1 MKKHIPLLLLLLCLF
16 SCTETSTKTLVTI
29 SPVNKGKALQIT
41 GFDPAII
48 SEISRDSSAR
58 AWETLMAVYRMPA
71 DTSMRNLQPAQPGRY
86 TVKDNVVIFT
96 PDTAFSTQQTYFFRY
111 YDFGA
116 GGTLTDL
123 IKSRS
128 KPGTLHYTDLI
139 FKQ

>member
-1 MKKHIPLLLLLLCLF
+1 MKKLFPLLLPLMFLF

-29 SPVNKGKALQIT
+29 KTVNNGKALQIT

-48 SEISRDSSAR
+48 NEISRDSSGK

-71 DTSMRNLQPAQPGRY
+71 DTSMRNLQPAQPGSY

-111 YDFGA
+111 YDFSA

>member
-1 MKKHIPLLLLLLCLF
+1 MKKYFPFLLLLLLLS
-16 SCTETSTKTLVTI
+16 SCAETSTKTLVTVSTI
-29 SPVNKGKALQIT
+29 NNGKALQIT

-48 SEISRDSSAR
+48 NEISRDSSAK

-71 DTSMRNLQPAQPGRY
+71 DTSMRNLQPAQPGSY
-86 TVKDNVVIFT
+86 TIHNNVVVFT

-111 YDFGA
+111 YDFSA
-116 GGTLTDL
+116 GSTLTDL

-128 KPGTLHYTDLI
+128 KPGALHYTDLI

>member
-1 MKKHIPLLLLLLCLF
+1 MKKLFPLLLPLMFLI

-29 SPVNKGKALQIT
+29 KTVNNGKALQIT

-48 SEISRDSSAR
+48 NEISRDSSAK

-71 DTSMRNLQPAQPGRY
+71 DTNMRNLQPAQPGRY

-111 YDFGA
+111 YDFSA

-128 KPGTLHYTDLI
+128 KPGALHYTDLI

>member
-1 MKKHIPLLLLLLCLF
+1 MMI
-16 SCTETSTKTLVTI
+16 TI
-29 SPVNKGKALQIT
+29 SPVNNGKALQIT

-48 SEISRDSSAR
+48 NDISRDSSAT
-58 AWETLMAVYRMPA
+58 AWQTLMAVYRMPA
-71 DTSMRNLQPAQPGRY
+71 DTTLRNLQPVQPGRY

-111 YDFGA
+111 YDFEA
-116 GGTLTDL
+116 GGKLTDL
-123 IKSRS
+123 IKSHT

>member
-1 MKKHIPLLLLLLCLF
+1 MKKLFPLLLPLMFLF
-16 SCTETSTKTLVTI
+16 SCTERSTKTLVTI
-29 SPVNKGKALQIT
+29 KTVNNGKALQIT

-48 SEISRDSSAR
+48 NEISRDSSAK

-86 TVKDNVVIFT
+86 TVHNNVVVFN

-111 YDFGA
+111 YDFSA
-116 GGTLTDL
+116 GSTLTDL

-128 KPGTLHYTDLI
+128 KPGALHYTDLI

>member
-1 MKKHIPLLLLLLCLF
+1 MKNRVSFLSLLLVLLG
-16 SCTETSTKTLVTI
+16 CTATSTKTVVTI
-29 SPVNKGKALQIT
+29 SPVNNGKSLQIT

-48 SEISRDSSAR
+48 NDISRDSSAT
-58 AWETLMAVYRMPA
+58 AWQTLMAVYRMPA
-71 DTSMRNLQPAQPGRY
+71 DTTLRNLQPIQPGRY
-86 TVKDNVVIFT
+86 VIKDNVVIFT

>member
-1 MKKHIPLLLLLLCLF
+1 MKKLFPLLLPLMFLF

-29 SPVNKGKALQIT
+29 KTVNNGKALQIT

-48 SEISRDSSAR
+48 NEISRDSSAK

-71 DTSMRNLQPAQPGRY
+71 DTSMRNLQPTQPGSY

-111 YDFGA
+111 YDFSA

>member
-1 MKKHIPLLLLLLCLF
+1 MKKLLPLLLLLLFLF
-16 SCTETSTKTLVTI
+16 SCAEKSTKMPVTI
-29 SPVNKGKALQIT
+29 KTVNNGKALQIT

-48 SEISRDSSAR
+48 NEISRDSSAT

-86 TVKDNVVIFT
+86 AVHNNVVVFT

-111 YDFGA
+111 YDFRA

>member
-1 MKKHIPLLLLLLCLF
+1 MKKLFPLLLPLMFLF
-16 SCTETSTKTLVTI
+16 GCTGTSTQTPITIKT
-29 SPVNKGKALQIT
+29 VNNGKALQIT

-48 SEISRDSSAR
+48 NEISRDSSAT

-86 TVKDNVVIFT
+86 AVHNNVVVFT

-111 YDFGA
+111 YDFSA

>member
-1 MKKHIPLLLLLLCLF
+1 MKKLFPLLLPLMFLF
-16 SCTETSTKTLVTI
+16 SCTETSTKTPVTI
-29 SPVNKGKALQIT
+29 KTVNNGKALQIT
-41 GFDPAII
+41 GFDPAVIN
-48 SEISRDSSAR
+48 EISRDSSAK

-71 DTSMRNLQPAQPGRY
+71 DTSMRNLQPAQPGSY

-111 YDFGA
+111 YDFSTGS
-116 GGTLTDL
+116 TLTDL

-139 FKQ
+139 FKR

>member
-1 MKKHIPLLLLLLCLF
+1 MKKLLPLLLLLLFLF
-16 SCTETSTKTLVTI
+16 SCAEKSTKMPVTI
-29 SPVNKGKALQIT
+29 KTVNNGKALQIT

-48 SEISRDSSAR
+48 NEISRDSSAT

-86 TVKDNVVIFT
+86 AVHNNVVVFT

-111 YDFGA
+111 YDFSA

>member
-1 MKKHIPLLLLLLCLF
+1 MKKLFPLLLPLMFLF
-16 SCTETSTKTLVTI
+16 GCTGTSTKTPVTI
-29 SPVNKGKALQIT
+29 KTVNNGKALQIT

-48 SEISRDSSAR
+48 NEISRDSSAK

-71 DTSMRNLQPAQPGRY
+71 DTSMQNLQPAQPGRY
-86 TVKDNVVIFT
+86 TVHNNVVVFT
-96 PDTAFSTQQTYFFRY
+96 PDTVFSTQQTYFFRY
-111 YDFGA
+111 YDFSA
-116 GGTLTDL
+116 GSTLTDL

>member
-1 MKKHIPLLLLLLCLF
+1 MKNRVSFLLLLLALF
-16 SCTETSTKTLVTI
+16 GCTATSTKTVVTI
-29 SPVNKGKALQIT
+29 SPVNNGRSLQIT

-48 SEISRDSSAR
+48 NDISRDSSAT
-58 AWETLMAVYRMPA
+58 AWQTLMAVYRMPA
-71 DTSMRNLQPAQPGRY
+71 DTTMRNLQPIQPGRY
-86 TVKDNVVIFT
+86 VIKDNVVIFT

-116 GGTLTDL
+116 SGTLTDL

-139 FKQ
+139 FK

>member
-1 MKKHIPLLLLLLCLF
+1 MKKLFPLLLPLMFLF

-29 SPVNKGKALQIT
+29 KTVNNGKALQIT

-48 SEISRDSSAR
+48 NEIGRDSSGK

-71 DTSMRNLQPAQPGRY
+71 DTSMRNLQPAQPGSY
-86 TVKDNVVIFT
+86 TVHNNIVVFT
-96 PDTAFSTQQTYFFRY
+96 PDTVFSTQQTYVFRY
-111 YDFGA
+111 YDFSA
-116 GGTLTDL
+116 GSALTDL

-128 KPGTLHYTDLI
+128 KPGALHYTDLI

>member
-1 MKKHIPLLLLLLCLF
+1 MKKLFPLLLPLMFLF
-16 SCTETSTKTLVTI
+16 SCTETSTKTLITI
-29 SPVNKGKALQIT
+29 KTVNNGKALQIT

-48 SEISRDSSAR
+48 NEISRDSSAK

-71 DTSMRNLQPAQPGRY
+71 DTSMRNLQPAQPGSY

-111 YDFGA
+111 YDFSA

>member
-1 MKKHIPLLLLLLCLF
+1 MKKLFPLLFLLLLLF
-16 SCTETSTKTLVTI
+16 SCAEKTTKMPVTI
-29 SPVNKGKALQIT
+29 SLINNGKTLQIT

-48 SEISRDSSAR
+48 NDISRDSSAT
-58 AWETLMAVYRMPA
+58 AWQTLMAVYRMPA
-71 DTSMRNLQPAQPGRY
+71 DTTLRNLQPVQPGRY
-86 TVKDNVVIFT
+86 AVKNNVVIFT

>member
-1 MKKHIPLLLLLLCLF
+1 MKKLFPLLLLPLF
-16 SCTETSTKTLVTI
+16 FFGCAETSTKALVTI
-29 SPVNKGKALQIT
+29 SPVNNGKALQIS

-48 SEISRDSSAR
+48 NEIGRDSSAT
-58 AWETLMAVYRMPA
+58 AWQTLMAVYRMPA
-71 DTSMRNLQPAQPGRY
+71 DTTLKNLQPVQPGRY
-86 TVKDNVVIFT
+86 VIKENVVIFT

-111 YDFGA
+111 YNFEE

-123 IKSRS
+123 IKSHS

>member
-1 MKKHIPLLLLLLCLF
+1 MKNPVSFLLLLLVF
-16 SCTETSTKTLVTI
+16 FGCTATSTKTVVTI
-29 SPVNKGKALQIT
+29 SPVNNGRSLQIT

-48 SEISRDSSAR
+48 NDISRDSSAT
-58 AWETLMAVYRMPA
+58 AWQTLMAVYRMPA
-71 DTSMRNLQPAQPGRY
+71 DTTMRNLQPIQPGRY
-86 TVKDNVVIFT
+86 VIKDNVVIFT